1 MSKFAPD
8 RYDGYIRPGSEGLDG
23 YLPGLSASD
32 RTDVGPIKDAYS
44 DVPHPDAAY
53 TDGPYTGYTAYTDG
67 PYTGYTAY
75 TGPIRVP
82 LVGRDFGPL
91 ASILPVC
98 GVWFSLRSRV

>member
-32 RTDVGPIKDAYS
+32 RTDVGPIKAAYS
-44 DVPHPDAAY
+44 DVPHPDA
-53 TDGPYTGYTAYTDG
+53 AYTDG